1 MSSKWKVKA
10 GLNMLA
16 VIRTMSGDGL
26 RDGGGEG
33 VKAGEEG
40 IKGGIEEKRIEGG
53 KRDLAANQAEG
64 RTSAAGQGDAISK
77 AEGV

>member
-26 RDGGGEG
+26 RGGEG
-33 VKAGEEG
+33 G
-40 IKGGIEEKRIEGG
+40 KGWGQEKRE
-53 KRDLAANQAEG
+53 
-64 RTSAAGQGDAISK
+64 
-77 AEGV
+77 